1 MPVIL
6 YERQRQILDYIAQ
19 YIQRNGFAPS
29 LRNIADSMGLSS
41 LATVHEH
48 MKQLRRK
55 GVIKV
60 VGRGKTRNVTIVD
73 KKYSSID
80 TGVLLPI
87 LGFFSEGEP
96 IEPHS
101 IPHAHFAVA
110 PSMMTGKKRGFIL
123 QVKTDALADDGI
135 FENDY
140 IILEE
145 ESGEVK
151 DGQIV
156 VAILDNGVASLKR
169 LFKEATRVK
178 LEWIRAKKKPS
189 LYIPNVKIQG
199 KVLGII
205 RKF

>member
-29 LRNIADSMGLSS
+29 LKNIADSMGLSS

-48 MKQLRRK
+48 MSQLHRK
-55 GVIKV
+55 GVIRII
-60 VGRGKTRNVTIVD
+60 GRGKTRKVQIVD

-87 LGFFSEGEP
+87 LGFFDEGAP
-96 IEPHS
+96 IEPYS
-101 IPHAHFAVA
+101 IAHATFAVA

-123 QVKTDALADDGI
+123 QVKTNALAEDGI
-135 FENDY
+135 FQNDY
-140 IILEE
+140 IVLEE
-145 ESGEVK
+145 EPGEVEN
-151 DGQIV
+151 GQVV
-156 VAILDNGVASLKR
+156 VAILENGVASLKR

-178 LEWIRAKKKPS
+178 LEWLRAKKTPLYLPS
-189 LYIPNVKIQG
+189 IKIQG
-199 KVLGII
+199 EVMGVI

>member
-48 MKQLRRK
+48 MSQLHRK
-55 GVIKV
+55 GVINII
-60 VGRGKTRNVTIVD
+60 GRGKTRKVIIVD

-87 LGFFSEGEP
+87 LGFFDEGTP
-96 IEPHS
+96 IKPYS
-101 IPHAHFAVA
+101 IPHATFAVA

-123 QVKTDALADDGI
+123 CVESDSLSEDGI
-135 FENDY
+135 FKNDY
-140 IILEE
+140 IVLEE
-145 ESGEVK
+145 ESGEVEN
-151 DGQIV
+151 GQAV
-156 VAILDNGVASLKR
+156 VAILEGGVASLKR
-169 LFKEATRVK
+169 LFKEATRIK
-178 LEWIRAKKKPS
+178 LEWLRAKKTP

>member
-6 YERQRQILDYIAQ
+6 YERQRQILDYVAQ

-29 LRNIADSMGLSS
+29 LRSIADSMGLSS

-48 MKQLRRK
+48 MSQLQRK
-55 GVIKV
+55 GVIKII
-60 VGRGKTRNVTIVD
+60 GRGKTRKVKIVD

-80 TGVLLPI
+80 AGVTLPI
-87 LGFFSEGEP
+87 LGFFTEGAP
-96 IEPHS
+96 IEPYS
-101 IPHAHFAVA
+101 IPHATFAVA

-123 QVKTDALADDGI
+123 CVKTNSLSEDGI
-135 FENDY
+135 FKNDY
-140 IILEE
+140 IVLEE
-145 ESGEVK
+145 ELGEIE

-156 VAILDNGVASLKR
+156 VAILDNDVASLKR

-178 LEWIRAKKKPS
+178 LEWLRAKKPS
-189 LYIPNVKIQG
+189 QYVPGVKIQG
-199 KVLGII
+199 KVMGII